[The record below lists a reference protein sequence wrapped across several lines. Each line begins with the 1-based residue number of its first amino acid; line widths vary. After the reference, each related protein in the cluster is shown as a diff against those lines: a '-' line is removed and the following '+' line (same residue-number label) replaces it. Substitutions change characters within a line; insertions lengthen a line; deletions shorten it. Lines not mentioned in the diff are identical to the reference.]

1 MIKKYILVIC
11 IFCIFVFS
19 TMLLKYNNLIIPIDV
34 KQVFNNEV
42 LGNTKI
48 KEDFL
53 ENEKCNIKIYYPETE
68 YENLNNEIL
77 AKINLEK
84 ENFSKEIECLEKQE
98 LDNKFSLDITF
109 NQYKYDSYISFAF
122 DVVTNLGGA
131 HPYNY
136 ISTIIYD
143 TKSKK
148 VINIQDIIDK
158 ENNFL
163 EKISEISYS
172 YLSEN
177 SNIKEYSDLESLKDG
192 LKPVKSN
199 FENIIF
205 AEDKL
210 ILYINAY
217 QVAPYVAGNFEI
229 SIPYNEIFGSNRQK

>member
-48 KEDFL
+48 KEEVF
-53 ENEKCNIKIYYPETE
+53 ENEKFNMKIYYPETE

-84 ENFSKEIECLEKQE
+84 ENFLKEIESLENQE
-98 LDNKFSLDITF
+98 HDNKFSLDITF

-163 EKISEISYS
+163 EKMSEISYRN
-172 YLSEN
+172 LSEN
-177 SNIKEYSDLESLKDG
+177 DSIKKYSNEENLKEG
-192 LKPVKSN
+192 LKPIKSN

-205 AEDKL
+205 ADDKL

-229 SIPYNEIFGSNRQK
+229 SIPYNEIFDNNR